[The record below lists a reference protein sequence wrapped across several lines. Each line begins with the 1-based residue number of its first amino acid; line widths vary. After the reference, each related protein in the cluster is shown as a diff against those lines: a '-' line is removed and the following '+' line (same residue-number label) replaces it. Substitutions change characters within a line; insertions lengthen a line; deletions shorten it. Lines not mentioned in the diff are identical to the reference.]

1 MAMPYGKSYYQIQ
14 KEIKEAERMEAGQV
28 KDPQDAGETVLKGTP
43 ENTQTDSQPP
53 AEERPAPPEDKE
65 GSAVPEAPLPK
76 EPDREQEQ
84 APSPGIGDHDE
95 DLADFRQSAASAEN
109 AVPVLPDDLSG
120 DTPAP
125 ETSGT
130 DEDGVFGGIPQD
142 ETGQEESVHGD
153 DTDNDD
159 GMMPE
164 AGESGYRQQ
173 EKPVPSVRIRKE
185 SPCYQRGVP
194 ASVAEVARSLFPGV
208 GFEKAITAY
217 IYYKEGC
224 PKEMDVPE
232 DVRAMAIKKKNDG
245 SQLSNSEMQ
254 RNLLSK
260 ISSMEN
266 RMKGMQQSIDM
277 LTFLTAYIQYDR
289 DGFTGERPKTLEGV
303 RFGVPVEYMEK
314 VETGFR
320 NTSSVLN
327 SRKNRRV
334 Y

>member
-14 KEIKEAERMEAGQV
+14 KEIKEAEQREAGQA
-28 KDPQDAGETVLKGTP
+28 KDPPDAGKTVLQGTP
-43 ENTQTDSQPP
+43 EQAQTDSRPP
-53 AEERPAPPEDKE
+53 AAEDAPPKDKE
-65 GSAVPEAPLPK
+65 GSAVPEASLPE

-84 APSPGIGDHDE
+84 APVPGIGDHDR
-95 DLADFRQSAASAEN
+95 DLADFRQSAASAGD
-109 AVPVLPDDLSG
+109 AVPVSPDDLSG
-120 DTPAP
+120 DAPAP
-125 ETSGT
+125 EMPDPDGDTMSGT
-130 DEDGVFGGIPQD
+130 IPQD
-142 ETGQEESVHGD
+142 ETGQEESVPGD

-159 GMMPE
+159 VMVPK
-164 AGESGYRQQ
+164 AGESGYRLQ
-173 EKPVPSVRIRKE
+173 EKQAPVVRVRQE
-185 SPCYQRGVP
+185 SPGYQRGVP
-194 ASVAEVARSLFPGV
+194 ASVAEVAKRMFPAV
-208 GFEKAITAY
+208 GFEKAIAAY
-217 IYYKEGC
+217 IYYREGC
-224 PKEMDVPE
+224 PKEMEVPE
-232 DVRAMAIKKKNDG
+232 DIRSLAMKVKKDG

-254 RNLLSK
+254 QNLIRK

-314 VETGFR
+314 VETGFK

-327 SRKNRRV
+327 SRKNRKV